1 MRFRV
6 PKLSVLAL
14 AVLAASL
21 GCGAAGQGALPSLI
35 PVKGKITYK
44 GQPLTTGAV
53 RFEPDG
59 YGRMASGT
67 LQSDGTYVL
76 STLKEADGAVAGTHR
91 VYIAD
96 PGKKLANDRTFKKYM
111 QANNSKLTAEVTPE
125 STEFNFDLK

>member
-6 PKLSVLAL
+6 PKSSALAL
-14 AVLAASL
+14 ALLAASW

-35 PVKGKITYK
+35 PIKGKITYK
-44 GQPLTTGAV
+44 GQALTTGFV
-53 RFEPDG
+53 RFKPDG
-59 YGRMASGT
+59 SGRIASGQ

-76 STLKEADGAVAGTHR
+76 STLQQSDGVVAGSYR

-96 PGKKLANDRTFKKYM
+96 PDKKLASDRTFKKYL
-111 QANNSKLTAEVTPE
+111 QANNSKLTADVTPE